1 MVKSKKPIEFFLNFW
16 LGGWAVYSESNCTDL
31 GPFRRYIRAGQK
43 RVVFQR
49 LFFSRNRKGGVM
61 QILKRTKNIFIK
73 IDDRR
78 EKIEDFIADEIL
90 TKLDESETVDSL
102 EKKGIIAAIT
112 AANAY
117 AATYGVPTIPEEIKE
132 RIAEGCVKAIGKA
145 NKKLQS
151 QLKKKSKR
159 YKERHKEESK
169 NND

>member
-1 MVKSKKPIEFFLNFW
+1 MVGQYIAKAIARAWVRFVVAFGQGKKSRFSTTL
-16 LGGWAVYSESNCTDL
+16 
-31 GPFRRYIRAGQK
+31 
-43 RVVFQR
+43 
-49 LFFSRNRKGGVM
+49 FSRNRKGGVM
-61 QILKRTKNIFIK
+61 QILKRTKIIFIK

>member
-1 MVKSKKPIEFFLNFW
+1 
-16 LGGWAVYSESNCTDL
+16 
-31 GPFRRYIRAGQK
+31 
-43 RVVFQR
+43 
-49 LFFSRNRKGGVM
+49 M

-151 QLKKKSKR
+151 QLKKSQNDTRKDTKR
-159 YKERHKEESK
+159 SQRTMIDFEKLDKKEYI
-169 NND
+169 